1 MNSPNSPRSAI
12 EIAGV
17 SKAYH
22 PDWKTGP
29 VSALVDLTLEVPA
42 GQIFGLIGPN
52 GSGKSTVLKLIAGL
66 LRPTAG
72 TCCVGGHL
80 AGSAAA
86 RAMIGFLPEAPHFPG
101 FLTAGEFLKFCG
113 GLSGL
118 GGTALEQRTADVL
131 AWAGLETA
139 GNRRIGTFSKGMAQR
154 LGLAQAVLHEP
165 GVVLLDEPAS
175 GLDPLGVRELTQLLG
190 RLKQAGTTVVLTSHF
205 LVQMEEVC
213 DRVALLHEGR
223 LLREG
228 ALSELVG
235 ESGGRLER
243 FYLAHVGGASA

>member
-1 MNSPNSPRSAI
+1 MNPPNSPRIAI
-12 EIAGV
+12 ETAGL
-17 SKAYH
+17 SKAYR

-29 VSALVDLTLEVPA
+29 VSALVDLTLQVPA

-52 GSGKSTVLKLIAGL
+52 GSGKSTALKLVAGL

-72 TCCVGGHL
+72 TCFVGGHL

-86 RAMIGFLPEAPHFPG
+86 RAMIGFLPETPHFPR

-118 GGTALEQRTADVL
+118 GGSMLEQRTADVL
-131 AWAGLETA
+131 AWAGLETV
-139 GNRRIGTFSKGMAQR
+139 GNRRIGAFSKGMAQR

-165 GVVLLDEPAS
+165 EVVLLDEPAS

-243 FYLAHVGGASA
+243 FYLEHVGGASA